1 MGHTHKHDRG
11 HYYEHN
17 HEEGSEMS
25 KDEKTLRVL
34 LVHWVN
40 HNQVHQED
48 FKKWAEKAREMGKE
62 EVADYIYKAIKYMQK
77 ANEMLM
83 ESKKYV

>member
-11 HYYEHN
+11 HYYEHSQ
-17 HEEGSEMS
+17 EEGSEMS

-77 ANEMLM
+77 VNEMLM